1 MNPFNKILL
10 AAVLLPR
17 QLYARWGIDVPRLSS
32 ILKIKL
38 TMDERRPNTLQATR
52 QRRSSEKEINNATLG
67 TMLISVLMGL
77 AFLGA
82 FALSDDFV
90 TQLTLYFS
98 MFITMLCMSLI
109 SDFTSVLIDVR
120 DTYIIL
126 PKPVN
131 DSTFV
136 VARLLHIFIY
146 VCKILLPMCVPG
158 IVYMAVTTGAA
169 GAAALLLFT
178 VLATLFSIFVI
189 NALYIIIL
197 RITTP
202 EKFKNIISYIQI
214 AFAIII
220 YAAYQ
225 ILPRMMEHP
234 GVTGLDVSREA
245 GMLAAPPWWFACGV
259 KYLTTLEGTSLQ
271 TAGVLLALVF
281 PPASLFVVVKYLA
294 PAFNQKL
301 AMISGGESAGATP
314 AAAPAPAYERGWA
327 DRLGSLLTANKAEH
341 AGFAFATRMMSRSRD
356 FKVRVYP
363 GIGYFV
369 VLMFVLYFNNKS
381 RQPLVAAD
389 GTFSFKIVF
398 AVYFSSIILTAA
410 VSQITYS
417 DRFRASWIFFTAPLS
432 RPGDVILGALKAA
445 ILRFSFFLAAILF
458 GAGLWLAGPA
468 ILPNLILAQCNQIL
482 ITLVIAYGIYR
493 QLPFS
498 QSFSASRKAGQF
510 VRNLALMFVSLLI
523 GAVHYFFYKN
533 PAAVAAL
540 LLLSITGLWLAAR
553 AIRRTGWLNLQ
564 WQE

>member
-17 QLYARWGIDVPRLSS
+17 QLYSRWGIDVPRLTS

-52 QRRSSEKEINNATLG
+52 QRRSNEKEINNATLG
-67 TMLISVLMGL
+67 TMIVSVLMGL

-82 FALSDDFV
+82 FALSDDLV

-126 PKPVN
+126 PKPVT

-136 VARLLHIFIY
+136 MARLLHIFIY
-146 VCKILLPMCVPG
+146 VCKILLPMCIPG
-158 IVYMAVTTGAA
+158 IVYMAVTAGAG
-169 GAAALLLFT
+169 GAAALLLFA
-178 VLATLFSIFVI
+178 VFATLFSIFVI

-197 RITTP
+197 RVTTP

-214 AFAIII
+214 AFAILI

-234 GVTGLDVSREA
+234 GVTGLDVSGAA

-259 KYLTTLEGTSLQ
+259 KYLTTLGGTPLQ
-271 TAGVLLALVF
+271 TAGVFLAVVF
-281 PPASLFVVVKYLA
+281 PAASMYIVVKYLA

-301 AMISGGESAGATP
+301 AMISGGESGGATP
-314 AAAPAPAYERGWA
+314 APAPAYERGWA
-327 DRLGSLLTANKAEH
+327 GRLGSLLTTNKAEH

-369 VLMFVLYFNNKS
+369 VLLFVLYFNSKS

-389 GTFSFKIVF
+389 GTFGFKTVF
-398 AVYFSSIILTAA
+398 AVYFSSIILTTA

-510 VRNLALMFVSLLI
+510 ARNLALMFVSLLI

-540 LLLSITGLWLAAR
+540 LLLSVAGLWLTAR
-553 AIRRTGWLNLQ
+553 TIRRTGWPNLQ